1 MNSKNNG
8 KEEKSKGSGNPVLDA
23 LTEMLSVMS
32 PEEKMQLMANLENI
46 AQSESPLDDM
56 LEDTYTFPFRIKSR
70 KMQCVISLCAFLPEA
85 YPIIFKAVVQMAVE
99 NPFCRLQ
106 VLGCAADVLK
116 SCVEVTISAMAMN
129 ITSEDETLL
138 KLLSLP
144 KQN

>member
-1 MNSKNNG
+1 
-8 KEEKSKGSGNPVLDA
+8 
-23 LTEMLSVMS
+23 
-32 PEEKMQLMANLENI
+32 
-46 AQSESPLDDM
+46 
-56 LEDTYTFPFRIKSR
+56 
-70 KMQCVISLCAFLPEA
+70 MQCVISLCAFLPEA

-106 VLGCAADVLK
+106 VLGWTADVLK

>member
-32 PEEKMQLMANLENI
+32 PEEKMLLMANLENI

>member
-1 MNSKNNG
+1 M
-8 KEEKSKGSGNPVLDA
+8 LDA
-23 LTEMLSVMS
+23 LTEMLSIMS

-70 KMQCVISLCAFLPEA
+70 KMQCVISLCAFLHEA

-106 VLGCAADVLK
+106 VLGWAADVLK
-116 SCVEVTISAMAMN
+116 SCVEVTIPAMAMN
-129 ITSEDETLL
+129 MTSEDETLL
-138 KLLSLP
+138 ELLSLP

>member
-1 MNSKNNG
+1 
-8 KEEKSKGSGNPVLDA
+8 
-23 LTEMLSVMS
+23 MS
-32 PEEKMQLMANLENI
+32 W
-46 AQSESPLDDM
+46 
-56 LEDTYTFPFRIKSR
+56 FPFRIKSR

-85 YPIIFKAVVQMAVE
+85 YPIIFKAVVQIAVE

-116 SCVEVTISAMAMN
+116 SCVEVTIPAMAMN

>member
-1 MNSKNNG
+1 
-8 KEEKSKGSGNPVLDA
+8 
-23 LTEMLSVMS
+23 MS
-32 PEEKMQLMANLENI
+32 W
-46 AQSESPLDDM
+46 
-56 LEDTYTFPFRIKSR
+56 FPFRIKSR

-85 YPIIFKAVVQMAVE
+85 YPIIFEAVVQMAVE

-138 KLLSLP
+138 ELLSLP

>member
-32 PEEKMQLMANLENI
+32 PEEKMLLMANLENI

-106 VLGCAADVLK
+106 VLGWAADVLK
-116 SCVEVTISAMAMN
+116 SCVEVTIPAMAMN